1 MSFISNILLI
11 VLPVTFLVFAGAI
24 LFDEAGIWEDLKYN
38 FNSLKEHW
46 VSEWVA
52 DKIIPEVS
60 LGRDELNSQFFL
72 SDEKRDSIGDLS
84 RTIQRM
90 LDSQKNNC
98 FMDYG
103 ELPEL
108 EQNRIFFSKNA
119 DGTVMTVMGG
129 SGGDQI
135 LTEFREEF
143 SEM

>member
-98 FMDYG
+98 
-103 ELPEL
+103 
-108 EQNRIFFSKNA
+108 
-119 DGTVMTVMGG
+119 
-129 SGGDQI
+129 
-135 LTEFREEF
+135 
-143 SEM
+143 